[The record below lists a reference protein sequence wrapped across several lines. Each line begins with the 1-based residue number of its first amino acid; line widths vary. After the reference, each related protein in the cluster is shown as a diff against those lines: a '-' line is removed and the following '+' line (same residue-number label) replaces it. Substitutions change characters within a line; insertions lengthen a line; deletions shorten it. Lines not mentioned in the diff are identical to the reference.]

1 MQGAL
6 GAQRVMVCPLE
17 IHGLLSPD
25 FALAHGSGGSELSAS
40 QGLGDEGQEEMD
52 TAMSQPQQN
61 HSRADA
67 HLRSHGLLEPK
78 RAEREQVIPS
88 GDR

>member
-1 MQGAL
+1 MGCSLPTLHWLMAL
-6 GAQRVMVCPLE
+6 GVQSC
-17 IHGLLSPD
+17 LLPK
-25 FALAHGSGGSELSAS
+25 AWS
-40 QGLGDEGQEEMD
+40 QGDEGQEEMD